1 MNTNIINEFSKLL
14 AYLKDQM
21 INLRLM
27 VIKRKQHKQVL
38 KFKQLSTVYN
48 ILKKYPT
55 EITIDN
61 YMELK
66 EVNGIGKGTL
76 NVLKKF

>member
-1 MNTNIINEFSKLL
+1 MNTNIINEFSKLI

-38 KFKQLSTVYN
+38 K
-48 ILKKYPT
+48 
-55 EITIDN
+55 
-61 YMELK
+61 
-66 EVNGIGKGTL
+66 L
-76 NVLKKF
+76 NNFQQFIIS